1 MADWFFGLL
10 PPTQQGRDCPM
21 PGATPRLPEL
31 YQPFPVEAD
40 LEFHVSEFAADHAG
54 AMSPFG
60 DDVEFPLPLDRIN
73 YRHPTPAER
82 PHLVGD

>member
-1 MADWFFGLL
+1 
-10 PPTQQGRDCPM
+10 M

-31 YQPFPVEAD
+31 YQPFAGTALD
-40 LEFHVSEFAADHAG
+40 DFNVSEFATDLAG

-60 DDVEFPLPLDRIN
+60 PDVEFPLPLERLS

-82 PHLVGD
+82 PHRAGV

>member
-1 MADWFFGLL
+1 
-10 PPTQQGRDCPM
+10 M

>member
-1 MADWFFGLL
+1 
-10 PPTQQGRDCPM
+10 M

-31 YQPFPVEAD
+31 YQAPVGVVPD
-40 LEFHVSEFAADHAG
+40 FHVSEVAADVAG

-60 DDVEFPLPLDRIN
+60 PDVEFPLPLDRID

-82 PHLVGD
+82 PHRAGD